1 MNESRLM
8 RAANQWLLHWPALI
22 QVNSN
27 PHNLE
32 FDMSAYVTEESICT
46 ANAQFWEQ
54 MLAMPMQPV
63 TEFQPSAARCIG
75 AQHVVGSCDLSG
87 VWSGRIEVRL
97 SRGLALQA
105 TSAML
110 MQPAES
116 VLPDDTLDATREI
129 ANMIAGT
136 IKSALPRPCSMTVPF
151 AELETGD
158 FCILPR
164 TSDSVTVFFRHD
176 AGELMVRV
184 WEGASSAASA
194 NMPLA

>member
-1 MNESRLM
+1 MTV
-8 RAANQWLLHWPALI
+8 LI
-22 QVNSN
+22 
-27 PHNLE
+27 
-32 FDMSAYVTEESICT
+32 TEESICS

-63 TEFQPSAARCIG
+63 AEFQPSAARCIG

-87 VWSGRIEVRL
+87 VWSGRIEVRI

-136 IKSALPRPCSMTVPF
+136 IKSALPRPCSMTVPS
-151 AELETGD
+151 AELESGD

-184 WEGASSAASA
+184 WEGRGTAEGAK
-194 NMPLA
+194 MPVA